1 MKKILTISSILLA
14 FILTSCVAVHLNLW
28 DPSSE
33 DWKVKGIYV
42 NHSALFNYIV
52 GL

>member
-1 MKKILTISSILLA
+1 MRRRKELVFVILS
-14 FILTSCVAVHLNLW
+14 ILTSCVAVHLNLW